1 MFPLRMSNLMSIKEM
16 KERVNFCLNRVDLDK
31 VNDLYPSELSGG
43 MQKRVAIARAIALNP
58 KYLFCD
64 EPNSGLDPTTASVID
79 NLLKEITYE
88 YNMTTVINTHD
99 MNSVMD
105 IGDNVVFIQ
114 DGKKVWVGTKDT
126 FLHSNNK
133 DLNEFIFSS
142 KVFKKLKS

>member
-1 MFPLRMSNLMSIKEM
+1 
-16 KERVNFCLNRVDLDK
+16 
-31 VNDLYPSELSGG
+31 

-88 YNMTTVINTHD
+88 YNMTTVINNHD
-99 MNSVMD
+99 MNSVID
-105 IGDNVVFIQ
+105 IWDNVVFIQ